1 VDTLARMQAEDD
13 PRRLRSGT
21 LDDLIG
27 VEYLGGGPEGARARF
42 EVVDAVR
49 QPFDIVHGGA
59 MAAIAESV
67 CSRAT
72 FEAVSGEGM
81 IAMAQSN
88 QASFL
93 RPVSSGHVEVEAK
106 VRHRGRTTW
115 VWDCELTDDQ
125 GRLCALVRMTIA
137 VRPRPS

>member
-1 VDTLARMQAEDD
+1 MPSEGD
-13 PRRLRSGT
+13 PRELRSGT
-21 LDDLIG
+21 LDELIG

-49 QPFDIVHGGA
+49 QPFGIVHGGA

-72 FEAVSGEGM
+72 FEVVSGEGM
-81 IAMAQSN
+81 IAMGQSN

-93 RPVSSGHVEVEAK
+93 RPVSSGHVTVEAK
-106 VRHRGRTTW
+106 ARHRGRTTW
-115 VWDCELTDDQ
+115 IWDCELSDDE